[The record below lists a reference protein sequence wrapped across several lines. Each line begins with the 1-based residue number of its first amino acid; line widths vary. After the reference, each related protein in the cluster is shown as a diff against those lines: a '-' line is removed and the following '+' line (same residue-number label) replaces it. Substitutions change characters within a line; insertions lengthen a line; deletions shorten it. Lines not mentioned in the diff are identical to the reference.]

1 MDQPDCPEQG
11 MDFEFLFL
19 VTVVVSA
26 LLALEYLHRTRSG
39 QVHGLYPL
47 ACVQTVLTLGNC
59 GYFFTQALQALAETD
74 PNDPAAIRSAYAA
87 MLSLGLDFISA
98 LIQWQLVQSQRDSGQ
113 PPQEP
118 ITS

>member
-1 MDQPDCPEQG
+1 MDQPECPEQG

-74 PNDPAAIRSAYAA
+74 PNDPAAIHSAYAA
-87 MLSLGLDFISA
+87 MVSVGLDFISA